1 VRATPAAAARAARSR
16 DLRTRSPADL
26 KASLHFEAGRGWR
39 VEGAEVSV
47 LCTSLEWLVAR
58 VLFAELHGCAA
69 GACALASQH
78 ASTCRVASE
87 GCQRAVRL
95 CQEAVNFVLVDSGVC
110 SLCVTQ
116 LRCALAG
123 ASACACFSRA
133 VVCRASW
140 VGATNKLRS
149 ASDAAFAE
157 LVGTDADYH
166 HFKRVSGA
174 AAVQRAIE
182 DVKASLSRLKP
193 AARAGDAQ
201 GAVAQNNDSLAAG

>member
-1 VRATPAAAARAARSR
+1 LLQCGARATPAAAARAAGSR
-16 DLRTRSPADL
+16 DLRTRSPADVQAL
-26 KASLHFEAGRGWR
+26 LHFLAGRGWR
-39 VEGAEVSV
+39 VEGAEVNV
-47 LCTSLEWLVAR
+47 LRTRLDWLVAR

-78 ASTCRVASE
+78 ASTCRVARE
-87 GCQRAVRL
+87 GCQRAVRS
-95 CQEAVNFVLVDSGVC
+95 CQKAVNFVLVDSGVC
-110 SLCVTQ
+110 NLRVPQ

-140 VGATNKLRS
+140 VGDTNKLWS
-149 ASDAAFAE
+149 ASDAAFGE

-182 DVKASLSRLKP
+182 DVKALLPRLEP
-193 AARAGDAQ
+193 AARAVD
-201 GAVAQNNDSLAAG
+201 AVATG